1 MEIRVLTDKK
11 SELEIELIGE
21 SHTICNSIRKIL
33 MDDDDV
39 KYAVYAID
47 HPVVGE
53 PQLHIKGKNPKK
65 SLLEAATTLKEEA
78 KEFKSLVEKF

>member
-1 MEIRVLTDKK
+1 MEINVLTDKRN
-11 SELEIELIGE
+11 ELEIEVIGE
-21 SHTICNSIRKIL
+21 SHSICNSLRKLL

-53 PQLHIKGKNPKK
+53 PIIHIKGKNPKK
-65 SLLEAATTLKEEA
+65 ALLMAAEQLKEQNE
-78 KEFKSLVEKF
+78 EFKSLIEDL